1 MNQVAQQIN
10 SMGMKIKASKCRSFS
25 LTSGKPS
32 KIKFN
37 FEGSEIPS
45 IANEEQK
52 FLGRILF
59 YNGKSEECFS
69 LLKETIQTKLENL
82 NKTSIRNEYKL
93 EIYQMYI
100 LPSLRFLLTVHDLP
114 QSYLL
119 KLDTMTDQYIKSWAG
134 LPRSATNNIYT

>member
-1 MNQVAQQIN
+1 MVINPILQFLQENAKFGYKINEDSFITLPYADDFCIITTDKRTQQRIMNQIAEQIN

-45 IANEEQK
+45 IADEEQK

-59 YNGKSEECFS
+59 YQGKSEDCFH
-69 LLKETIQTKLENL
+69 LLKESIQTKLEN
-82 NKTSIRNEYKL
+82 
-93 EIYQMYI
+93 
-100 LPSLRFLLTVHDLP
+100 
-114 QSYLL
+114 
-119 KLDTMTDQYIKSWAG
+119 
-134 LPRSATNNIYT
+134 

>member
-10 SMGMKIKASKCRSFS
+10 SMGMKIKASKCRLFF

-37 FEGSEIPS
+37 FEGSEISS

-52 FLGRILF
+52 FLGRVLF

-69 LLKETIQTKLENL
+69 LLKETTQTKLENL
-82 NKTSIRNEYKL
+82 NKTSIRNEYKM

-114 QSYLL
+114 QS
-119 KLDTMTDQYIKSWAG
+119 
-134 LPRSATNNIYT
+134 